1 MKKKNVLAS
10 VLLAGA
16 LFLSA
21 CGGSAS
27 TSTSASGVSGRA
39 LPALPRAWVT
49 CPLP

>member
-21 CGGSAS
+21 CGGSTS
-27 TSTSASGVSGRA
+27 TSTSASGVSGSFTGTA
-39 LPALPRAWVT
+39 
-49 CPLP
+49 